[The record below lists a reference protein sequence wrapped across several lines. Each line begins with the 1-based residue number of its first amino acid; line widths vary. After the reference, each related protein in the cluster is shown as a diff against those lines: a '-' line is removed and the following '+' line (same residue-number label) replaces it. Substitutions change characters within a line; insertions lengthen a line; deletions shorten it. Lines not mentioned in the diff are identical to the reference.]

1 MAEVLQPSEIGDLLA
16 PYEISLPPDA
26 LSRLQTYLNLLLKWN
41 RRLSL
46 TAIRDPRRIV
56 RELFGESLYLSRLV
70 DLDGHLVDVGS
81 GAGFPGL
88 ALKLVAPDLKVTL
101 VESQKRK
108 CAFLKEVA
116 RECRFSSLEVAPE
129 RYEDWVGRS
138 EAADIITSRAVDTRP
153 EFMDSLGKALKVQG
167 KCCLFIT
174 TDVVDTATKG
184 AAVLRFGHFTPLP
197 GTRRRGILIGEK
209 V

>member
-1 MAEVLQPSEIGDLLA
+1 MAEVLQPSEIGALLA
-16 PYEISLPPDA
+16 LYGISLPEDA
-26 LSRLQTYLNLLLKWN
+26 VSRLQTYLSLLLKWN

-88 ALKLVAPDLKVTL
+88 ALKLIAPDLKVTL
-101 VESQKRK
+101 IESQKRK

-174 TDVVDTATKG
+174 TDVVETVTKG
-184 AAVLRFGHFTPLP
+184 AAVLRFGPFTPLP
-197 GTRRRGILIGEK
+197 GTRRRGILLGEK